1 MRSYI
6 SFRLKHIILWMFVIL
21 KSLDGLAVP
30 GKLKMR
36 NRFQKQRRNPNLPVK
51 SNVRNSKKTPREP
64 MNPYSA
70 EANNM
75 NVDQMRAR
83 AGILR
88 TSIAKQQLELQKLE
102 RTIICCSQSSSS
114 STTFNLADFDIEESP
129 REMLESFSKS
139 TVAKLKSSTDVLM
152 RKLARVEYRVGPKNQ
167 NWKSVGEYVGYEAA
181 AGARIVSNL
190 VKNPNSLRHLVDP
203 ETPTLATHL
212 PAILARLDQ
221 LEDHIA
227 PILERVLNN
236 KRHLPSIE
244 PYLDE
249 ILERFDDIE
258 PHLPWILDNVDALA
272 PYTGLL
278 LKHIDEL
285 LLYADIQEGEDFK
298 DRYELAEQVLPYL
311 EYYVSRLDAI
321 GPHLPL
327 LRPHIPKL
335 LKHNRIGK
343 ISPHIDRLFIKG
355 YSDLSASANMDVL
368 LFWFGWS
375 LRIPGL
381 PRLFFSLPGSPKI
394 VSFLANRLPKRF
406 LRGYC
411 KGVSCYVDND
421 YGGNW
426 NKLSK

>member
-1 MRSYI
+1 MASKFTTRATNSTAP
-6 SFRLKHIILWMFVIL
+6 SIL
-21 KSLDGLAVP
+21 KTNSSASAI
-30 GKLKMR
+30 
-36 NRFQKQRRNPNLPVK
+36 
-51 SNVRNSKKTPREP
+51 SN
-64 MNPYSA
+64 Y
-70 EANNM
+70 
-75 NVDQMRAR
+75 
-83 AGILR
+83 L
-88 TSIAKQQLELQKLE
+88 
-102 RTIICCSQSSSS
+102 
-114 STTFNLADFDIEESP
+114 
-129 REMLESFSKS
+129 
-139 TVAKLKSSTDVLM
+139 
-152 RKLARVEYRVGPKNQ
+152 
-167 NWKSVGEYVGYEAA
+167 YV
-181 AGARIVSNL
+181 
-190 VKNPNSLRHLVDP
+190 
-203 ETPTLATHL
+203 
-212 PAILARLDQ
+212 
-221 LEDHIA
+221 
-227 PILERVLNN
+227 
-236 KRHLPSIE
+236 
-244 PYLDE
+244 
-249 ILERFDDIE
+249 
-258 PHLPWILDNVDALA
+258 W
-272 PYTGLL
+272 
-278 LKHIDEL
+278 KHIDEL